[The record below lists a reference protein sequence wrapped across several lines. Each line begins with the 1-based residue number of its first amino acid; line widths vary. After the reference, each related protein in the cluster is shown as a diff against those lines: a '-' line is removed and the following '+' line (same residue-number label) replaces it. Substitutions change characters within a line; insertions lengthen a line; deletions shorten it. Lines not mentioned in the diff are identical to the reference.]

1 MISENNESEFSS
13 TETIFSTQMNDKS
26 ILIIDDDVDILN
38 AAKLLLK
45 RHFLKVEIEKNPEKI
60 PFLLNNYQFDVILL
74 DMNFSRDVNTGNEGF
89 FWLDFILDKNKKQK
103 VVLFTAFGDIE
114 MAVRA
119 IKNGAAD
126 FILKPWVNDKLL
138 ETLRGVF
145 NKAEPIIHDSEQAY
159 SIIGESEEML
169 KIAELIRQVAAT
181 DANILILGENG
192 TGKDMVARE
201 IHQQSK
207 RKERKFVHADLG
219 SVSENL
225 FESEL
230 FGHVKGAFTDAREER
245 TGRFQEADKGTIFL
259 DEIGNIPLTLQSKL
273 LFALQNKKITK
284 VGSNAAIAFDSR
296 IISATNE
303 AIYERVEQKTF
314 RQDLLF
320 RINTIEIYLPPL
332 RDRGQDIL
340 LLAGHFLAIYN
351 KKYNRKLKGI
361 SAALQ
366 KKLLAYSWPGN
377 VRELQHVIERAVIVT
392 QSQMLVEEDFVIR
405 KGNASNAI
413 VVESFHIE
421 NLEKQL
427 IIKTL
432 KKYNGNITEASKEMG
447 ISRQALYRRIEKFNL

>member
-1 MISENNESEFSS
+1 
-13 TETIFSTQMNDKS
+13 MNDKN

-145 NKAEPIIHDSEQAY
+145 NKAEPITADSEQAY

-284 VGSNAAIAFDSR
+284 VGSNAAIPFDAR

-340 LLAGHFLAIYN
+340 LLAGHFLAVYN

-392 QSQMLVEEDFVIR
+392 QSQMLAEEDFVIR

>member
-1 MISENNESEFSS
+1 
-13 TETIFSTQMNDKS
+13 MNDKS

-145 NKAEPIIHDSEQAY
+145 NKADLSLTDSEQAY

-192 TGKDMVARE
+192 TGKDMVAHE

-284 VGSNAAIAFDSR
+284 VGSNAAIPFDAR

-303 AIYERVEQKTF
+303 AIYERVGQKTF

-340 LLAGHFLAIYN
+340 LLAGHFLAVYN

-392 QSQMLVEEDFVIR
+392 QSQMLAEEDFVIR

>member
-1 MISENNESEFSS
+1 
-13 TETIFSTQMNDKS
+13 MNDKS

-145 NKAEPIIHDSEQAY
+145 NKADLSLTDSEQAY

-284 VGSNAAIAFDSR
+284 VGSNAAIPFDAR

-340 LLAGHFLAIYN
+340 LLAGHFLAVYN

-392 QSQMLVEEDFVIR
+392 QSQMLAEEDFVIR

>member
-1 MISENNESEFSS
+1 LISENNESEFSS

-145 NKAEPIIHDSEQAY
+145 NKVEPSLTDSEQAY

-230 FGHVKGAFTDAREER
+230 FGHVKGAFTDALEER

-284 VGSNAAIAFDSR
+284 VGSNAAIPFDAR

-340 LLAGHFLAIYN
+340 LLAGHFLTIYN

-392 QSQMLVEEDFVIR
+392 QSQMLAEEDFVIR

>member
-1 MISENNESEFSS
+1 
-13 TETIFSTQMNDKS
+13 MNDKS

-145 NKAEPIIHDSEQAY
+145 NKTEPIITDSEQAY

-392 QSQMLVEEDFVIR
+392 QSQMLAEEDFVIR
-405 KGNASNAI
+405 KGNTSNAI

>member
-13 TETIFSTQMNDKS
+13 TETFFSTQMNDKS

-145 NKAEPIIHDSEQAY
+145 NKSEPIIHDSEQAY

-392 QSQMLVEEDFVIR
+392 QSQMLAEEDFVIR
-405 KGNASNAI
+405 KGNTSNAI